1 MNILHALTATLLS
14 VLLSITMTVGA
25 FFATTIPQIAHQ
37 TLPTPTTT
45 RKTPTDIFPFAQDI
59 KTLTEASSTKQSDTK
74 IVKISNT
81 LPIKPPLKTPGSAPI
96 SSQTKTPNQLN
107 TLTRAALVNIL
118 CTTRAGGS
126 FNPLSGS
133 GILITGNGVILT
145 NAHVAEYL
153 LLRDYPTPGN
163 TDCVVRMGSP
173 AEPLYR
179 ASLLYLPSEWMET
192 NAKKIATEGATSTG
206 ENDYAFLLITST
218 TNGGPLPTPPAGGFP
233 FVPITTDQPA
243 PKDAA
248 FIAAYPAQ
256 YLGGIEIQ
264 KNLYASSVYSTV
276 QELFGFQETN
286 PSVDLFSLAG
296 SVVSQT
302 GSSGGAVARPQDG
315 TLEGIVATEGE
326 GATTADRTLYAI
338 TLGHIDRSL
347 KASGH
352 GGIIPLLSGDVGQKV
367 LDFNTNIAPSLT
379 KKLVDVL
386 DK

>member
-1 MNILHALTATLLS
+1 M
-14 VLLSITMTVGA
+14 
-25 FFATTIPQIAHQ
+25 
-37 TLPTPTTT
+37 
-45 RKTPTDIFPFAQDI
+45 
-59 KTLTEASSTKQSDTK
+59 
-74 IVKISNT
+74 
-81 LPIKPPLKTPGSAPI
+81 
-96 SSQTKTPNQLN
+96 
-107 TLTRAALVNIL
+107 
-118 CTTRAGGS
+118 
-126 FNPLSGS
+126 
-133 GILITGNGVILT
+133 
-145 NAHVAEYL
+145 AEYL